1 MQTTLLGLGTTELRA
16 LAQREGAP
24 AYRGTQIAEWLYR
37 RGART
42 FMEMA
47 SLPGEL
53 RARLESTCQVGRSS
67 IVTQQT
73 SKDGTVKLLL
83 ALRDGER
90 IEAVGLPYA
99 DRVSCCVSTQV
110 GCPIGWHQQL
120 VPRLQLE
127 LRPPYPRMNQ
137 LKKLPKEKF
146 QIGCKI
152 PHQKRKQIPKVKP

>member
-1 MQTTLLGLGTTELRA
+1 MTMQTTLLGLNTAELRA

-42 FMEMA
+42 LEDLT
-47 SLPGEL
+47 SLPEEL
-53 RARLESTCQVGRSS
+53 RARLKATYETGRSS

-110 GCPIGWHQQL
+110 GCPIGCVFCATGQSGFT
-120 VPRLQLE
+120 RSLE
-127 LRPPYPRMNQ
+127 AVSYTHLRAH
-137 LKKLPKEKF
+137 ET
-146 QIGCKI
+146 
-152 PHQKRKQIPKVKP
+152 